1 MKRCLP
7 YHRPAFTMSLVSGEP
22 VCCVISAAPP
32 PHPPGQFVPHS
43 SNGTVL
49 ATGGDSRKVN
59 LWILG
64 QSTAPTVSLMLRCAG
79 ENESLQI

>member
-1 MKRCLP
+1 
-7 YHRPAFTMSLVSGEP
+7 MSHQTGY
-22 VCCVISAAPP
+22 VIPAAPP
-32 PHPPGQFVPHS
+32 PHPLGQFVPHS

-64 QSTAPTVSLMLRCAG
+64 QSTAPTVSLRFRCVCAG
-79 ENESLQI
+79 DSVVH

>member
-1 MKRCLP
+1 MKRIDTTG
-7 YHRPAFTMSLVSGEP
+7 RAFSVSLVSGEP
-22 VCCVISAAPP
+22 VCCVIPAAPP
-32 PHPPGQFVPHS
+32 PHPLGQFVPHS

-64 QSTAPTVSLMLRCAG
+64 QSTAPTVSLMLRCVCAG
-79 ENESLQI
+79 DSVVH